1 MKRQAIAWKK
11 ILAIHVTVKELT
23 PRISKKFLQID
34 MRWPKRKMAKIFI
47 QKSISQRRMS
57 KKQKAYEK
65 SSGKCTLKP
74 QQDTTTYPLGWL
86 KLEQFKL

>member
-1 MKRQAIAWKK
+1 
-11 ILAIHVTVKELT
+11 
-23 PRISKKFLQID
+23 
-34 MRWPKRKMAKIFI
+34 MAKIFI

-86 KLEQFKL
+86 KLEQFKLQPLMAKTGATGIFIL